1 MKKTLWSIG
10 TGTALAVWMAVI
22 FLFSAQ
28 PSAESSEISGSL
40 SYRLVDEAAEV
51 FHLKLSEWEI
61 LKKAEFL
68 EAPIRKAAHM
78 TEYAILG
85 MLFFAFL
92 SSLGQKGPRR
102 FWLSFVLADCYAAT
116 DEIHQLV
123 VPGRSG
129 QFPDVCI
136 DAAGVAAGL
145 LLLGIL
151 LKIVRKR
158 CAKRDIPLQ

>member
-22 FLFSAQ
+22 FLFSTQ
-28 PSAESSEISGSL
+28 PSAQSSEISGSL

-51 FHLKLSEWEI
+51 FHLKLSEWDI

-68 EAPIRKAAHM
+68 ETPIRKAAHM

-92 SSLGQKGPRR
+92 SSLGQKGRRR
-102 FWLSFVLADCYAAT
+102 FLLSFALAVCYAAT
-116 DEIHQLV
+116 DEIHQLFV
-123 VPGRSG
+123 SGRSG
-129 QFPDVCI
+129 QFSDVCI
-136 DAAGVAAGL
+136 DALGVAAGL
-145 LLLGIL
+145 LILGIL

-158 CAKRDIPLQ
+158 CAKRDIPVQ